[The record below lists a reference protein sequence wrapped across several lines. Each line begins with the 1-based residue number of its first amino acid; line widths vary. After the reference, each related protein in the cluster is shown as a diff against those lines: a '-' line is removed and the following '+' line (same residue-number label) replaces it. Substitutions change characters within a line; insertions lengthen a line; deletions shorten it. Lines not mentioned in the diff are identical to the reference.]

1 METPAGWRFGFKAGV
16 ANRLDMRQTQ
26 QRAKSDFPWYRR
38 DMAMASQES
47 EIGRILRLCAERGL
61 LEVTQSTSYG
71 APSIK
76 VKAKN
81 FASVRGP
88 NEMVLHCPIE
98 QKDLLMEMA
107 PDIYWQTDHFKGW
120 PGLLVRMEIISDEEL
135 GLRLEDA
142 YRFRAPRRLQESF
155 AAIRG

>member
-1 METPAGWRFGFKAGV
+1 
-16 ANRLDMRQTQ
+16 
-26 QRAKSDFPWYRR
+26 
-38 DMAMASQES
+38 MASQES